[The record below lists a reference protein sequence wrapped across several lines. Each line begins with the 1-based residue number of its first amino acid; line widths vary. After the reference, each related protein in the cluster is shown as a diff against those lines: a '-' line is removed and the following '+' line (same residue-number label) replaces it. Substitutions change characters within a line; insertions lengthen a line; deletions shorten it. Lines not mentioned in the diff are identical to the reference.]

1 MSDPVYGIARHV
13 RVGYAEALRLTR
25 EALKE
30 QGFGVLTE
38 IDVRQT
44 MKAKLDVDF
53 RPYIILGTCNP
64 PMAHQALLAEPD
76 IGLMLPCNVVVY
88 EEGPQAAMVE
98 AIAPMVAMGVVGN
111 PALDAVAQQV
121 QNKLTVALDAV
132 VERAA
137 AGAPPAAR

>member
-13 RVGYAEALRLTR
+13 QAGYEEALRLTR

-38 IDVRQT
+38 IDVRKT
-44 MKAKLDVDF
+44 MRDKLDVDF
-53 RPYIILGTCNP
+53 KPYVILGACNP
-64 PMAHQALLAEPD
+64 PLAHQALLAEPD

-111 PALDAVAQQV
+111 PALDSVAQLV
-121 QNKLTVALDAV
+121 QTKLTAALDAV
-132 VERAA
+132 ADRA
-137 AGAPPAAR
+137 GT

>member
-1 MSDPVYGIARHV
+1 MNDPVYGIVRHV
-13 RVGYAEALRLTR
+13 QAGYEEALRLTR

-38 IDVRQT
+38 IDVRKT
-44 MKAKLDVDF
+44 MKDKLDVDF
-53 RPYIILGTCNP
+53 KPYIILGACNP
-64 PMAHQALLAEPD
+64 PLAHQVLLAEPD

-111 PALDAVAQQV
+111 PVLDSVAQQVQTKLTAALDAVA
-121 QNKLTVALDAV
+121 
-132 VERAA
+132 ERA
-137 AGAPPAAR
+137 GA

>member
-1 MSDPVYGIARHV
+1 MNDPVYGIARHV
-13 RVGYAEALRLTR
+13 QAGYEEALRLTR

-38 IDVRQT
+38 IDVRKT
-44 MKAKLDVDF
+44 MKDKLDVDF
-53 RPYIILGTCNP
+53 KPYIILGACNP
-64 PMAHQALLAEPD
+64 PLAHQVLLAEPD

-111 PALDAVAQQV
+111 PVLDSVAQQVQTKLTAALDAVA
-121 QNKLTVALDAV
+121 
-132 VERAA
+132 ERA
-137 AGAPPAAR
+137 GA